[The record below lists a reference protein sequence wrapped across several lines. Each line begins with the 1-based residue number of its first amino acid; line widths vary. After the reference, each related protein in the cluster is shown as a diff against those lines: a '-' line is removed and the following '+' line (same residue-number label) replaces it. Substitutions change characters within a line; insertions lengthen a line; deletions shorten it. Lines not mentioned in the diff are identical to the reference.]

1 MPLWSFWEEVE
12 TPGIQTVPY
21 DRLGGSRNTW
31 DTDRTLGTG
40 ELNDAAVVIL
50 GGSRNTGDTDRTL
63 GTGELNDTAVVIL
76 GGSRNTGDTDRT
88 L

>member
-1 MPLWSFWEEVE
+1 MTGELNDTAVV
-12 TPGIQTVPY
+12 I
-21 DRLGGSRNTW
+21 LGGSRNTW
-31 DTDRTLGTG
+31 DTDL
-40 ELNDAAVVIL
+40 
-50 GGSRNTGDTDRTL
+50 TL